1 MFFLISCGYQPLYSN
16 KNSNKFS
23 FKEIEILGDKDIN
36 RNLISS
42 TFLRKD
48 KQNFIYEKL
57 ILKNNKTITETSRNS
72 KGQPESFRMKID
84 LEITLID
91 NGKKLKQKTFSKEF
105 SYKNIDNKFDL
116 YEYEINVQ
124 NNLINKITEELIIYL
139 NL

>member
-1 MFFLISCGYQPLYSN
+1 MRNLLIILMFFLISCGYQPLYSN

-57 ILKNNKTITETSRNS
+57 VLKNNKTITETSRNS

-105 SYKNIDNKFDL
+105 SYKNCH
-116 YEYEINVQ
+116 
-124 NNLINKITEELIIYL
+124 
-139 NL
+139 